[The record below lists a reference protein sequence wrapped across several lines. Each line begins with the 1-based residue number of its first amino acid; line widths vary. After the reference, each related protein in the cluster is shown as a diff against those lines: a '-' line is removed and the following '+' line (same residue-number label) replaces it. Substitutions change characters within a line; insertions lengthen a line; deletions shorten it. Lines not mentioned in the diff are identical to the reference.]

1 MQLRSACTNKTVMST
16 EDVVKSLF
24 SLQRKISGCLHPSD
38 HSLSRRVLTKKCWR
52 KRLLKQTR
60 MLGRLLAGSIFLEFL
75 FSFFKGGKNVSEKEE
90 LLVIYV

>member
-24 SLQRKISGCLHPSD
+24 SLQRKISGCLRPSR
-38 HSLSRRVLTKKCWR
+38 SLAQTPSSYKEVLAQAT
-52 KRLLKQTR
+52 LETDAYAY

-75 FSFFKGGKNVSEKEE
+75 FLQRREKCE
-90 LLVIYV
+90 